1 MTVCTL
7 SFEEFLIKAKAF
19 SSCLAARPSVVNLN
33 AVLGKPDIV
42 TEYLKFLYIKYH
54 CNDWNANIFSP
65 SQIIDEVWHLHILD
79 TRNYHK
85 DIVALCGH
93 SVEHNPEGPYDAEQ
107 QEVRYAATV
116 AVYHGLFGCVPD
128 AARVIWPLAS
138 ARRGFEHLK
147 LDRHVH
153 ERHVLEHHREQH
165 HHHHHHYSA
174 QEHHVHEHR
183 YQEQR
188 IHEEQ
193 QQHKQQ
199 QQHAQSQARV
209 VDTPPAS
216 PPHGPTIAKAAE
228 SATHDV
234 TMLPPCAA
242 APAKPKIVK
251 KPRLITVTFRTHT
264 GRCFDVRLFN
274 NATVEQ
280 MKELVHEEFGTSP
293 EQQRILF
300 EAKHLEDDRPLTD
313 YGIGEGAEMLLF
325 TKVKATCC

>member
-1 MTVCTL
+1 MTMCIL
-7 SFEEFLIKAKAF
+7 SFDEFLVKAKAF
-19 SSCLAARPSVVNLN
+19 SSCLAARPSVVNLS
-33 AVLGKPDIV
+33 AVLGKPDVI

-93 SVEHNPEGPYDAEQ
+93 AVEHNPEGPYDAEQ

-128 AARVIWPLAS
+128 SARVIWPLAS

-153 ERHVLEHHREQH
+153 ESHMRQHSASHSHHSVASEH
-165 HHHHHHYSA
+165 
-174 QEHHVHEHR
+174 QEYR

-188 IHEEQ
+188 THEQRTHE
-193 QQHKQQ
+193 
-199 QQHAQSQARV
+199 QHAHDIR

-216 PPHGPTIAKAAE
+216 PPPGAAIAKAAE
-228 SATHDV
+228 STHAV
-234 TMLPPCAA
+234 VPPCAP
-242 APAKPKIVK
+242 APKPVK
-251 KPRLITVTFRTHT
+251 KAPRLITVSFRTHT

-325 TKVKATCC
+325 TKLRQTCC

>member
-1 MTVCTL
+1 MTMCTL
-7 SFEEFLIKAKAF
+7 SFDEFLVKAKAF
-19 SSCLAARPSVVNLN
+19 SSCLAARPSVVNLST
-33 AVLGKPDIV
+33 VLGKPDVI

-54 CNDWNANIFSP
+54 CNDWNSNIFSP

-93 SVEHNPEGPYDAEQ
+93 AVEHNPEGPFDVER

-116 AVYHGLFGCVPD
+116 AVYHGLFGCVPES
-128 AARVIWPLAS
+128 ARVIWPLAS

-153 ERHVLEHHREQH
+153 ESYTREHSASQQHSRHSSSV
-165 HHHHHHYSA
+165 S
-174 QEHHVHEHR
+174 QEHQEYHR
-183 YQEQR
+183 FQEQR
-188 IHEEQ
+188 THEQ
-193 QQHKQQ
+193 QQQQQ
-199 QQHAQSQARV
+199 QQHAAHNIR

-216 PPHGPTIAKAAE
+216 PPPGAAIAKAAE
-228 SATHDV
+228 STHAAV
-234 TMLPPCAA
+234 VPPCAP
-242 APAKPKIVK
+242 APKPVK
-251 KPRLITVTFRTHT
+251 KAPRLITVSFRTHT
-264 GRCFDVRLFN
+264 GRCFDIRLFN

-280 MKELVHEEFGTSP
+280 LKELVHEEFGTSP

-300 EAKHLEDDRPLTD
+300 EAKHLEDERPLTD

-325 TKVKATCC
+325 TKLKQTCC